1 MNVIVTGCA
10 GFIGF
15 HLSKQLLEQKV
26 NVYGLDNLSSVNTE
40 RIGYCRLQI
49 LKNYK
54 NFFFSQKSINQ
65 INTIT
70 FPKKIDLIINLAAVP
85 GVRLE
90 REKYDIYLESNVQGF
105 KAVLDYAVSNKVN
118 KIIFASSS
126 SVYGANSNLPFLESE
141 TDLSPESFYGLT
153 KKFNEDY
160 AKFYSKKYELNITAL
175 RFFSVYG
182 EYGRPDMAYFYF
194 ADQMKKGSTIRLNNM
209 GKMKRDMTYIDDILC
224 GIGSV
229 IDYMNDSNKKHS
241 YEVFNLGN
249 DNPIE
254 ISYMLKFIEENLSVK
269 AKIIESNSFNELIVT
284 HADLKKANKILGYKP
299 KIKFEEGMEQFLKWY
314 KNFFWKIYFF
324 HISLI
329 TWFF

>member
-1 MNVIVTGCA
+1 MNIIVTGCA

-105 KAVLDYAVSNKVN
+105 KAVLDHAVSNKVN

-126 SVYGANSNLPFLESE
+126 SVYGENSNLPFLESE

-194 ADQMKKGSTIRLNNM
+194 ADQVKKGSTIRLNNM

-299 KIKFEEGMEQFLKWY
+299 KIKFEEGMERFLKWY
-314 KNFFWKIYFF
+314 ENFF
-324 HISLI
+324 
-329 TWFF
+329 